1 MVNQV
6 REIYLDT
13 GSSYLLI
20 GRATDEQLSFL
31 VARLP
36 VTWRGHLYTLEEI
49 VNRVVFMPIGDK
61 GKS

>member
-20 GRATDEQLSFL
+20 GRATDEPLSFL